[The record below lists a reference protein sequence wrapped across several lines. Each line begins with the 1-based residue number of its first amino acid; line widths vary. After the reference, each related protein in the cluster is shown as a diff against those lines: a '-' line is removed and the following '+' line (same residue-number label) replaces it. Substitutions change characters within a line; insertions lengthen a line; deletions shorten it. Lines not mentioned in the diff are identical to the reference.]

1 MKTTKVLLGE
11 RIRELRKKRQM
22 SQEQLAEKI
31 QIAAKNLS
39 RIEVGQGYPSLDTL
53 EKISLVLSVEMRDFF
68 DFQHLESA
76 ESISASLK
84 SIIDSASE
92 EELKMS
98 IKMIKALIR

>member
-11 RIRELRKKRQM
+11 RIKELRKNQHM

-53 EKISLVLSVEMRDFF
+53 EQIAVVLRVEMRDFF
-68 DFQHLESA
+68 EFQHLEST
-76 ESISASLK
+76 ESILTEIESMIKSAN
-84 SIIDSASE
+84 E
-92 EELKMS
+92 GELKMAFKL
-98 IKMIKALIR
+98 IKGVIR